1 MLDFVVVAYAAVAG
15 LVVAVDVQVRVL
27 AVLVVVTAVVELA
40 ALALDASVA
49 PFLAALAVLN
59 VADATYLPESSVIA
73 RIESAAIR
81 TATAKTVFVLAG
93 SASAG
98 TVNVVTVAV
107 VVEMVAALV
116 AAAVDSSRLFRLLAS
131 FEGDLM
137 T

>member
-73 RIESAAIR
+73 RNESAAIR